1 MVFTIIGVAG
11 AIGSGKS
18 FTQLKHGLKYVEERQ
33 KQLVTNFP
41 INIEALRKYA
51 SLPKEYVSF
60 HGYIFYE
67 IRKLIYALK
76 FSLHYAFPF
85 FPKPKKVKTSPH
97 LPWVKRLCEQ
107 GGIIQIPAPKVIE
120 ALLIPESVVLL
131 DEAGILLNSREF
143 AKTSKQL
150 LADLAQSR
158 KDGCDLIWCAQ
169 FDEQVDR
176 QLRLLTQFWIHC
188 ESLSVY
194 DKKMRRPKLFYKRIF
209 WFRCSD
215 YIEWQRNTRVR
226 GNHIK
231 TRLIYA
237 TIYEGGLLSTSDKYI
252 FNIYDSFKR
261 LDKEYDGSLI
271 NTIWQCRLPYDYY
284 FNRLPYYEAVYDPL
298 SRDYDPSGINYY
310 KKEKVVNILESKST
324 NNINSDLPSDKSEL
338 IRMALKISRDLN
350 TKPPYLKDMDVAE
363 IKEYIL
369 KLNKYYALRR

>member
-1 MVFTIIGVAG
+1 MTIIGIAG

-41 INIEALRKYA
+41 INVDQLRKYA
-51 SLPKEYVSF
+51 SYPKEYSSL
-60 HGYIFYE
+60 HGYVIYE
-67 IRKLIYALK
+67 LKKVVYAIKYNLSLA
-76 FSLHYAFPF
+76 FSFIK
-85 FPKPKKVKTSPH
+85 KPKKPKLTPH
-97 LPWVKRLCEQ
+97 LPWIKKLCES
-107 GGIIQIPAPKVIE
+107 GGIIQIPAPEKLE

-143 AKTSKQL
+143 ANTSKQL

-158 KDGCDLIWCAQ
+158 KDGCDLLWCAQ

-176 QLRLLTQFWIHC
+176 QLRMLTQFWIHC

-209 WFRCSD
+209 WMRCND
-215 YIEWQRNTRVR
+215 YIEWQKNTRVR

-237 TIYEGGLLSTSDKYI
+237 TVYEGGLLTKSDRQL

-271 NTIWQCRLPYDYY
+271 NTYWQCKLPRDYY
-284 FNRLPYYEAVYDPL
+284 FERLSIYYSQNDPL
-298 SRDYDPSGINYY
+298 SKDYQPLWGWY
-310 KKEKVVNILESKST
+310 KKQKSLQKLSPIQQQDF
-324 NNINSDLPSDKSEL
+324 NKSDL
-338 IRMALKISRDLN
+338 IREALRIARRNNL
-350 TKPPYLKDMDVAE
+350 KPPYFKSMSVDE
-363 IKEYIL
+363 INQYIM
-369 KLNKYYALRR
+369 LNKY